1 MDIHYCVVVHWLVKY
16 HDVALQGLRGGHNGV
31 KWICINL
38 AARSSGIGTDHWQA
52 KGCPFMLH
60 KKIKILFF
68 TQGKVPK
75 NRRERYLPIRRL
87 SFPFSLTLFAD
98 KRGMIYFPV
107 YLALHRAPLSSER
120 DEKLFIF
127 WCSAL
132 LVLAQSSKIH
142 RWQFIRSLS
151 PVQGHH
157 LRWTCHAAQS
167 YILTFMRSLSPM
179 QCACIDHFS
188 ELSSF
193 EMYLPAQ
200 LCNYVSLH
208 SSDHWF
214 QCSALALITS
224 QNFHDTNLL
233 DGGISPAW
241 PTHYHY
247 HYHNTITITT
257 HFARLPWV
265 PFSSWWW

>member
-167 YILTFMRSLSPM
+167 YILTFIRSLSPM

-188 ELSSF
+188 KLPWHQSSWWWHKSCLANTLS
-193 EMYLPAQ
+193 L
-200 LCNYVSLH
+200 SL
-208 SSDHWF
+208 
-214 QCSALALITS
+214 S
-224 QNFHDTNLL
+224 Q
-233 DGGISPAW
+233 
-241 PTHYHY
+241 HY
-247 HYHNTITITT
+247 HYHNSLRKTSMSPIFFLMVVGDSKLVCQPNLFL
-257 HFARLPWV
+257 HMSGLG
-265 PFSSWWW
+265 SSLWGNLKSRI